1 MRKENI
7 MAAGVKHYKRNGT
20 LFTGKAHR
28 MPDGSLHSGATHT
41 SKSVKLYH
49 YRDLSKTAKTKALK
63 TIK

>member
-28 MPDGSLHSGATHT
+28 MPDGSLHSGAKHT

-49 YRDLSKTAKTKALK
+49 YRELSKTSKAKALK
-63 TIK
+63 TMK